1 LASAHEVVPRRTTA
15 TAVADALIA
24 NGLDTL
30 FCLPGVQNDVFFAEL
45 YEYRDRLRL
54 IHTRHEQGAAYMALG
69 AAMATGK
76 PASYCVIPGPGLLN
90 TTAALATAYACN
102 APVLALTSQ
111 IPQAQIGRGHGFL
124 HETPDQL
131 GIIRRLT
138 KWAERIRTP
147 DDAWPLVT
155 EAFRQMRSGRPRPV
169 GLECPI
175 DVWGQS
181 ADVVYTPTSTVH
193 RPAVD
198 KPSVE
203 RAVRLLRN
211 AKRPVVVAG
220 GGAQH
225 AGAAITRL
233 AELLQSP
240 VIAGQMGFGVVD
252 SRHPLS
258 VNLQVG
264 RTLWRD
270 ADVVLAVGTRLQPQQ
285 MVWGLDEHIE
295 IIRIDIDPDEIDR
308 FRKPA
313 VSIRADALDAVTA
326 LLEELSGPAV
336 AGNGQ
341 EDAVRKSRAA
351 FAGEIAA
358 LEPQF
363 TYLRAL
369 RAAIP
374 EHGILVDEVTQ
385 IGHAAR
391 FGYPVYHPRTFIS
404 PGYQGTLGWGL
415 ATAIGVKVARPV
427 VPVVSISGDGGF
439 MFNVAELATMMQH
452 RVAVIMV
459 VFDDGGYGNVRRSQ
473 ELRFGNRVH
482 VSNLTNPDFVKLSQ
496 SFGIKARTVDSAAEL
511 QRVLAAFVTAE
522 EPALIHVPVGPM
534 PDPWKFVDQPRVR
547 G

>member
-1 LASAHEVVPRRTTA
+1 VARRTTA

-45 YEYRDRLRL
+45 YDYRDRLRL
-54 IHTRHEQGAAYMALG
+54 VHTRHEQGAAYMALG

-76 PASYCVIPGPGLLN
+76 PAAYCVIPGPGFLN

-147 DDAWPLVT
+147 DDASPLVN

-175 DVWGQS
+175 DVWGES
-181 ADVVYTPTSTVH
+181 ADVEYTPTSTVH
-193 RPAVD
+193 GPAVD
-198 KPSVE
+198 TNAIA
-203 RAVRLLRN
+203 RAVTLLRN
-211 AKRPVVVAG
+211 AEHPVMVVG

-225 AGAAITRL
+225 ASEAVTRL
-233 AELLQSP
+233 AELLGSP
-240 VIAGQMGFGVVD
+240 VIAGQMGFGVLD

-258 VNLQVG
+258 ANLQVG
-264 RTLWRD
+264 RKLWKS

-285 MVWGLDEHIE
+285 MGWGLDENIDV
-295 IIRIDIDPDEIDR
+295 IRIDIDPDEIER

-313 VSIRADALDAVTA
+313 VSIRADSLDALTA
-326 LLEELSGPAV
+326 LLRELQNATF

-341 EDAVRKSRAA
+341 EDAVRESRAA
-351 FAGEIAA
+351 FAGEAAA

-374 EHGILVDEVTQ
+374 ERGILVDEVTQ
-385 IGHAAR
+385 MGHAAR

-415 ATAIGVKVARPV
+415 ATAIGVKVARPE
-427 VPVVSISGDGGF
+427 VPVVSMSGDGGF

-452 RVAVIMV
+452 RVAVVAV

-482 VSNLTNPDFVKLSQ
+482 ISNLTNPDFVKLTE
-496 SFGIKARTVDSAAEL
+496 SFGIKARTVESPVEL
-511 QRVLAAFVTAE
+511 QRVLAAAVSID

-534 PDPWKFVDQPRVR
+534 PDPWRFVDQPRVR